1 MKKIFLFLLMLSMI
15 VLASCSSEENV
26 MGLSAENETEVSD
39 STFEQVQRN
48 LELMTLQNNIHDYK
62 LATFGNNRILIREV
76 F

>member
-1 MKKIFLFLLMLSMI
+1 MKKIFLFLLTLSMI
-15 VLASCSSEENV
+15 ALASCSSEENV